1 MRAGKTSKSDNLF
14 GGGSDSEGDLF
25 DSDEDSSA
33 PTSTSGTG
41 ASGGLFGSSAA
52 SSSTGGGGDD
62 DDLFGSDS
70 SDDDSSAAPPP
81 ATAAKAAKGAKAKPA
96 AAPKPAAGA
105 GLFGESSSESSDGT
119 HQRPIPPLKSRLLG
133 SGSAPRCLTSL
144 AADKSRLET
153 LQT

>member
-52 SSSTGGGGDD
+52 SSSTGEPEQ
-62 DDLFGSDS
+62 F
-70 SDDDSSAAPPP
+70 P
-81 ATAAKAAKGAKAKPA
+81 A
-96 AAPKPAAGA
+96 
-105 GLFGESSSESSDGT
+105 
-119 HQRPIPPLKSRLLG
+119 
-133 SGSAPRCLTSL
+133 C
-144 AADKSRLET
+144 
-153 LQT
+153 

>member
-52 SSSTGGGGDD
+52 SSSTGKPQSNSQQHADR
-62 DDLFGSDS
+62 
-70 SDDDSSAAPPP
+70 SADP
-81 ATAAKAAKGAKAKPA
+81 
-96 AAPKPAAGA
+96 
-105 GLFGESSSESSDGT
+105 LERFHLME
-119 HQRPIPPLKSRLLG
+119 PIG
-133 SGSAPRCLTSL
+133 HGQTSL
-144 AADKSRLET
+144 RCFFERK
-153 LQT
+153 